1 MNCKDQKVSVST
13 FEKEVCEG
21 LSAFPK
27 YLSSKFFYDEVGD
40 ELFQQI
46 MELPEYYLTRAEY
59 EIFETQKSEIIRGF
73 DSDNEGFDLIELGA
87 GDGKKTKILL
97 RELLD
102 KNHDFTYNPIDISEN
117 AIEGLVKNLD
127 LEMPKVIVQGQIG
140 EYFEVLD
147 RLKHISDRKKV
158 IMVLGSNIGNLL
170 HPRAIQF
177 LKKLCN
183 AINPGDLLFMGF
195 DQKKHPQK
203 VLDAYNDKT
212 GVTAA
217 FNKNILA
224 RINKELDA
232 NFDLDKFMHW
242 ETYDPESGTAK
253 SYLVSKEKQ
262 TVDINSL
269 SLEVHFE
276 AWESIHTEI
285 SQKYDDDIV
294 KWLTE
299 ESGLEVV
306 QSFTNENQEYKDYLI
321 TKATK

>member
-1 MNCKDQKVSVST
+1 MNSKDQKTIIST
-13 FEKEVCEG
+13 FEKEVYEG
-21 LSAFPK
+21 LTAFPK
-27 YLSSKFFYDEVGD
+27 YLSSKYFYDEVGD

-46 MELPEYYLTRAEY
+46 MALPEYYLTRSEY
-59 EIFETQKSEIIRGF
+59 EIFKTNKSEIIQGF
-73 DSDNEGFDLIELGA
+73 DSNIRGFDLIELGA
-87 GDGKKTKILL
+87 GDGKKTKVLL
-97 RELLD
+97 KELQE
-102 KNHDFTYNPIDISEN
+102 NNYDFTYMPVDISQN
-117 AIEGLVKNLD
+117 AIDGLVAD
-127 LEMPKVIVQGQIG
+127 LNQEMPKVATQGQIG

-147 RLKHISDRKKV
+147 RLKHMSDRKKV

-183 AINPGDLLFMGF
+183 AMNPDDLVFMGF

-217 FNKNILA
+217 FNKNVLA
-224 RINKELDA
+224 RINKELNG

-262 TVDINSL
+262 TVDIDVL
-269 SLEVHFE
+269 SLQVHFE

-294 KWLTE
+294 KWLAE
-299 ESGLEVV
+299 ESGLEIVR
-306 QSFTNENQEYKDYLI
+306 SFADKNEDYKDYLI
-321 TKATK
+321 KKSK

>member
-1 MNCKDQKVSVST
+1 MNSKDQKVLVST

-21 LSAFPK
+21 LTAFPK
-27 YLSSKFFYDEVGD
+27 YLSSKFFYDEIGD

-46 MELPEYYLTRAEY
+46 MALPEYYLTRAEY
-59 EIFETQKSEIIRGF
+59 EIFATHKSDIIQKF
-73 DSDNEGFDLIELGA
+73 DTNKEGFDLIELGA
-87 GDGKKTKILL
+87 GDGKKTKVLL
-97 RELLD
+97 QELL
-102 KNHDFTYNPIDISEN
+102 NQNYDFTYSPIDISEN
-117 AIEGLVKNLD
+117 AIDGLVKNLNQ
-127 LEMPKVIVQGQIG
+127 EMPEVMVQGQIG

-170 HPRAIQF
+170 HARAIQF
-177 LKKLCN
+177 LKKLYN
-183 AINPGDLLFMGF
+183 AMHTGDLLFIGF

-203 VLDAYNDKT
+203 VLDAYNDKS

-217 FNKNILA
+217 FNKNVLA
-224 RINKELDA
+224 RINKELNG

-242 ETYDPESGTAK
+242 ETYDPENGTAK

-262 TVDINSL
+262 TVDIDSL
-269 SLEVHFE
+269 SLQVHFE

-294 KWLTE
+294 KWLAK
-299 ESGLEVV
+299 ESGLKIVK
-306 QSFTNENQEYKDYLI
+306 SFSDQNNDYKDYLI
-321 TKATK
+321 TKEE

>member
-1 MNCKDQKVSVST
+1 MNSKDQKVLVST

-21 LSAFPK
+21 LTAFPK
-27 YLSSKFFYDEVGD
+27 YLSSKFFYDETGD

-46 MELPEYYLTRAEY
+46 MALPEYYLTRAEY
-59 EIFETQKSEIIRGF
+59 EIFETHKSDIIQKF
-73 DSDNEGFDLIELGA
+73 DTNKDGFDLIELGA
-87 GDGKKTKILL
+87 GDGKKTKVLL
-97 RELLD
+97 QELLHQ
-102 KNHDFTYNPIDISEN
+102 NYDFTYCPIDISEN
-117 AIEGLVKNLD
+117 AIDGLVKNLNQ
-127 LEMPKVIVQGQIG
+127 EMPEVIVQGQIG

-170 HPRAIQF
+170 HARAIQF

-183 AINPGDLLFMGF
+183 AMHTGDLLFIGF

-203 VLDAYNDKT
+203 VLDAYNDKS

-217 FNKNILA
+217 FNKNVLA
-224 RINKELDA
+224 RINKELNG
-232 NFDLDKFMHW
+232 NFDLSKFMHW
-242 ETYDPESGTAK
+242 ETYDPENGTAK

-262 TVDINSL
+262 TVDIDSL
-269 SLEVHFE
+269 SLQVHFE

-294 KWLTE
+294 KWLAK
-299 ESGLEVV
+299 ESGLKIVN
-306 QSFTNENQEYKDYLI
+306 SFSDQNKDYKDYLM
-321 TKATK
+321 TKKE